1 MSVPDSKPNV
11 PLLSGLAT
19 LDDVEVENQ
28 RVLLRGDLDVPVD
41 KKGEILDDV
50 PIRRLVPTVRRLVEA
65 GARVIVAS
73 TFGSS
78 RRGAEG
84 SAPSIE
90 PAAARL
96 GELSGLEVHL
106 PDDCVGDSVK
116 KVINDLR
123 DGQICVLEN
132 LALHPEEGRAD
143 EGFARHLMAYCDV
156 FVNDSLSTCEGE
168 SSTTTLL
175 PRLLEHRVTGPSLY
189 AELLA
194 VLRIQNPVRPL
205 TLVLG
210 GSRLTDKLDVLQT
223 LLPRCQ
229 HLCVAGVPANTML
242 RARGGALGASHVEES
257 YLAGARTLM
266 DRASGKLVL
275 PVDLI
280 AAPSVRAT
288 TGRPVAAGQ
297 LDPAEVALDLG
308 PASIAAIREK
318 ILESGSVL
326 WWGTIGF
333 HKNPAFVEGTRA
345 VLEALADSPAFTLV
359 VGDDSVSAAYAVTP
373 ERLSD
378 IDCLAGGGRATLA
391 LLAGKKLPGLE
402 ALRGMGHD

>member
-1 MSVPDSKPNV
+1 MSVSDPKPNV

-28 RVLLRGDLDVPVD
+28 RVLLRADLDVPVD
-41 KKGEILDDV
+41 KRGEVLDDL
-50 PIRRLVPTVRRLVEA
+50 PIRRVVPTIQRLVEA

-78 RRGAEG
+78 RRDAEG
-84 SAPSIE
+84 DAPSIE

-96 GELSGLEVHL
+96 SELSGFEVYL
-106 PDDCVGDSVK
+106 PDDAVGDSVI

-132 LALHPEEGRAD
+132 LARHPEDGRAD
-143 EGFARHLMAYCDV
+143 EAFARQLMAYCDV
-156 FVNDSLSTCEGE
+156 FVNDALSTCEGE
-168 SSTTTLL
+168 SSTTTVL
-175 PRLLEHRVTGPSLY
+175 PRLLEHRVAGPSLY

-194 VLRIQNPVRPL
+194 VLRVLNAERPF
-205 TLVLG
+205 TLVVG
-210 GSRLTDKLDVLQT
+210 GNRLTDKIEVLHH

-229 HLCVAGVPANTML
+229 HVCVAGVPANTML
-242 RARGGALGASHVEES
+242 RARGAPLGHSHAENS

-266 DRASGKLVL
+266 DQAFGKLVL
-275 PVDLI
+275 PRDVV
-280 AAPSVRAT
+280 AAPSVKAQ
-288 TGRPVAAGQ
+288 TGRVVTAGQ
-297 LDPAEVALDLG
+297 VDAGEVVVDLG
-308 PASIAAIREK
+308 PTTLATFREK
-318 ILESGSVL
+318 ILASATVL

-333 HKNPAFVEGTRA
+333 HKNPAFAHGTRA
-345 VLEALADSPAFTLV
+345 ILEALADSPAFTLV
-359 VGDDSVSAAYAVTP
+359 VGDDSVSAAHAVAP
-373 ERLSD
+373 ERLSE

>member
-1 MSVPDSKPNV
+1 MSVPDSKPNI

-41 KKGEILDDV
+41 KRGEIVDDL
-50 PIRRLVPTVRRLVEA
+50 PIRRLVPTVKRLVEA

-78 RRGAEG
+78 RRDAEG
-84 SAPSIE
+84 GAPSIE

-96 GELSGLEVHL
+96 GELSGLEVYL
-106 PDDCVGDSVK
+106 PDDAVGDSVK

-132 LALHPEEGRAD
+132 LARYPAESRGD
-143 EGFARHLMAYCDV
+143 EAFARQLMAYCDV
-156 FVNDSLSTCEGE
+156 FVNDALSTCEGE

-175 PRLLEHRVTGPSLY
+175 PRLLEHRVAGPSLY
-189 AELLA
+189 TELLA
-194 VLRIQNPVRPL
+194 VLRILGAERPL
-205 TLVLG
+205 TLVVG
-210 GSRLTDKLDVLQT
+210 GNRLTDKIEALHN

-242 RARGGALGASHVEES
+242 RARGARLGSSHAEDS

-266 DRASGKLVL
+266 DQAFGKLVL
-275 PVDLI
+275 PQDLV
-280 AAPSVRAT
+280 AAPSVKSPG
-288 TGRPVAAGQ
+288 GRVVTAEQ
-297 LDPAEVALDLG
+297 LDAGEAVVDLG
-308 PASIAAIREK
+308 PTTLATFREK
-318 ILESGSVL
+318 ILAAATVL

-333 HKNPAFVEGTRA
+333 YKNPAFAEGTRA

-359 VGDDSVSAAYAVTP
+359 VGDDSVSAAHAVAP
-373 ERLSD
+373 ERLSE

-391 LLAGKKLPGLE
+391 LLAGRKLPGLE